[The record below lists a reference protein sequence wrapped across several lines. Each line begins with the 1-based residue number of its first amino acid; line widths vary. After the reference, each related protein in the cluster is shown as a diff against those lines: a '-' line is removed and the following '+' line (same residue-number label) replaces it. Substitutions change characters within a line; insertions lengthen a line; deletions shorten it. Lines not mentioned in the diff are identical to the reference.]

1 MLEALKEKVLKANLD
16 LVKHKL
22 VLFTWG
28 NVSEID
34 RESGLVV
41 IKPSGVEYDDMK
53 ASDMVVVDLNGK
65 VVEGDLRPSSDTPT
79 HLELYKAFPDLG
91 GVTHTHSTFATS
103 WAQAGR
109 NIPFYGTTHADYFY
123 GDIPCARSLTREEIE
138 GEYEKNTGFVII
150 EKFRMEGLKPLEV
163 PGVLVKSHGVFAFGK
178 DGDNSVY
185 NATVIEEVA
194 KMATITEIVNPNVER
209 ADQFMMDKH
218 KMATITEIVNPNV
231 ERADQFMMDKHYLRK
246 HGKNAYYGQIKR

>member
-1 MLEALKEKVLKANLD
+1 MLEELKKKVLQANLD

-41 IKPSGVEYDDMK
+41 IKPSGVSYDDMT
-53 ASDMVVVDLNGK
+53 ADDMVVVDLNGK
-65 VVEGDLRPSSDTPT
+65 VVDGNLRPSSDTPT
-79 HLELYKAFPDLG
+79 HIEFYKAFPNVG

-109 NIPFYGTTHADYFY
+109 DVPAYGTTHADYFY
-123 GDIPCARSLTREEIE
+123 GDIPCARSLTKEEIE
-138 GEYEKNTGFVII
+138 GEYEKNTGLVII
-150 EKFRMEGLKPLEV
+150 ERFKKDNLNPIEV
-163 PGVLVKSHGVFAFGK
+163 PGVLIKSHGVFAFGK
-178 DGDNSVY
+178 DADGSVY

-194 KMATITEIVNPNVER
+194 KMAFITEQVNQLVYVCV
-209 ADQFMMDKH
+209 QLLK
-218 KMATITEIVNPNV
+218 
-231 ERADQFMMDKHYLRK
+231 
-246 HGKNAYYGQIKR
+246 